1 MSDNKNLMQVL
12 SENFIAAQTA
22 MDATVGDLRIRLRGM
37 VARLEG
43 VLDDL
48 ESETVSADVGPLV
61 GLADDASAVERLA
74 RRLSE
79 QQVCIRSASS
89 EALRA
94 GDPRSF

>member
-1 MSDNKNLMQVL
+1 MNKKNLMQVL
-12 SENFIAAQTA
+12 SENFISAQTS
-22 MDATVGDLRIRLRGM
+22 MDATVGDLRIRLRGL
-37 VARLEG
+37 VCRLES

-48 ESETVSADVGPLV
+48 ESETVGADISPLV
-61 GLADDASAVERLA
+61 GLSDDASAVERLG

-79 QQVCIRSASS
+79 QQVCIRSAAD

>member
-12 SENFIAAQTA
+12 SENFIAAQTS

-43 VLDDL
+43 VLDEL
-48 ESETVSADVGPLV
+48 ESETVGADMGPLV
-61 GLADDASAVERLA
+61 GLADDASAVERLG

-79 QQVCIRSASS
+79 QQVSIRSASA

>member
-1 MSDNKNLMQVL
+1 MNSKNLMQTL

-22 MDATVGDLRIRLRGM
+22 MDATCGDLRIRLRGM

-43 VLDDL
+43 VLDEL
-48 ESETVSADVGPLV
+48 ENEGVGADIGPLV
-61 GLADDASAVERLA
+61 GLADDASAVERLG

>member
-1 MSDNKNLMQVL
+1 MNKNLMQTL

-48 ESETVSADVGPLV
+48 EAEGVGADITPLV
-61 GLADDASAVERLA
+61 GLADDASSVERLG